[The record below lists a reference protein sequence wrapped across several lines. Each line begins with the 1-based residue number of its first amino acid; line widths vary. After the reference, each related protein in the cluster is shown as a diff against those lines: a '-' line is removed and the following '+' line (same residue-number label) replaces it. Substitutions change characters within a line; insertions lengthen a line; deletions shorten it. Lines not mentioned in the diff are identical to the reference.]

1 MEILN
6 LRVFQKKSRNDF
18 SLRLRIQQ
26 VVYDQLFSDAC
37 NDARQIICLEIQ
49 QYWSWKQLRHSSV
62 NTDKMYYGVFTLT
75 ETESDTEIEK

>member
-1 MEILN
+1 MQRLN

-26 VVYDQLFSDAC
+26 VVNDQLFSDAC
-37 NDARQIICLEIQ
+37 NDAGQIIRLEIQ
-49 QYWSWKQLRHSSV
+49 QYWSWKQLEHSSV
-62 NTDKMYYGVFTLT
+62 NTDQMYDGVFTLS